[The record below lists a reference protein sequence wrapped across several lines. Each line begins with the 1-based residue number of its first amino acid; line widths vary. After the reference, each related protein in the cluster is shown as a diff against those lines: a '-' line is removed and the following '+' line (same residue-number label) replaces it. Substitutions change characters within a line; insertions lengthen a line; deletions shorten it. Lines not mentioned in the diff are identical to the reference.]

1 VFLVFCGS
9 ACLRSRDTE
18 EMRFQGLN
26 VTNYASL
33 VMMGDYGKSIKDL
46 ALARIP
52 AVSER
57 GF

>member
-1 VFLVFCGS
+1 
-9 ACLRSRDTE
+9 
-18 EMRFQGLN
+18 
-26 VTNYASL
+26 
-33 VMMGDYGKSIKDL
+33 MGYYGKSIKDL